1 MFLPTY
7 LSNLD
12 YLLYVV
18 RIKGRLDRF
27 DKTVMITGKH
37 LRGNNFAFSLKV
49 QVFFSMNYERKDY
62 IDQGRVRG
70 ICEWGHVPPLKLFC
84 V

>member
-62 IDQGRVRG
+62 IDQGRVSRN
-70 ICEWGHVPPLKLFC
+70 L
-84 V
+84 